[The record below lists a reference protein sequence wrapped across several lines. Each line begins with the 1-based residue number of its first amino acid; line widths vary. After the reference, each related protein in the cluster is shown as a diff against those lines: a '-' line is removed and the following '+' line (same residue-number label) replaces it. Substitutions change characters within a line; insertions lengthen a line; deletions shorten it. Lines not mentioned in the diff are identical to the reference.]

1 MSGTVLYDSDCDL
14 CNSQVRFIKKRD
26 KGNLFR
32 FVPLQSEE
40 GGDMLREAGL
50 PDNELDT
57 VVYQKSGRHYL
68 RSSAVLGILRDLGGG
83 WRILGSLVIVPAV
96 IRDFF
101 YRLVARNRHRLSA
114 FNRSRVSAREPRLPT
129 GKTGPRSG
137 AVGSDASASG

>member
-26 KGNLFR
+26 KGNRFR

-57 VVYQKSGRHYL
+57 VVYEKSGRHYL
-68 RSSAVLGILRDLGGG
+68 RSSAVLSILRDLGGG

-101 YRLVARNRHRLSA
+101 YRLVARNRHRLPA
-114 FNRSRVSAREPRLPT
+114 FNRRRVSTREPHLTT
-129 GKTGPRSG
+129 GKTRPGS
-137 AVGSDASASG
+137 GSDGSDVNA

>member
-1 MSGTVLYDSDCDL
+1 MSGTVLYDSDCNL

-26 KGNLFR
+26 KGNIFR

-40 GGDMLREAGL
+40 GSDMLRKAGL

-83 WRILGSLVIVPAV
+83 WKILSSLVIIPAV

-101 YRLVARNRHRLSA
+101 YRFVARNRHRLSA
-114 FNRSRVSAREPRLPT
+114 SHHHPLS
-129 GKTGPRSG
+129 GKT
-137 AVGSDASASG
+137 

>member
-1 MSGTVLYDSDCDL
+1 MSGTVLYDSECNL

-40 GGDMLREAGL
+40 GSHMLREAGL

-83 WRILGSLVIVPAV
+83 WRILSSLVIIPAA

-101 YRLVARNRHRLSA
+101 YRLVARNRHRLSSPH
-114 FNRSRVSAREPRLPT
+114 NH
-129 GKTGPRSG
+129 PRS
-137 AVGSDASASG
+137 DKT

>member
-1 MSGTVLYDSDCDL
+1 MSGTVLYDSNCNL

-26 KGNLFR
+26 KGNRFR

-40 GGDMLREAGL
+40 GSDMLREAGL

-57 VVYQKSGRHYL
+57 VVYQKSGKPYL

-83 WRILGSLVIVPAV
+83 WRLLGSLVIVPAF

-101 YRLVARNRHRLSA
+101 YRLVARNRHRLSSPQ
-114 FNRSRVSAREPRLPT
+114 RH
-129 GKTGPRSG
+129 PRSG
-137 AVGSDASASG
+137 KI

>member
-1 MSGTVLYDSDCDL
+1 MSGTVLYDSNCNL

-26 KGNLFR
+26 RKNLFR

-40 GGDMLREAGL
+40 GSDMLREAGL
-50 PDNELDT
+50 PVNELDT

-101 YRLVARNRHRLSA
+101 YRLVARNRHRLA
-114 FNRSRVSAREPRLPT
+114 AVNPRRT
-129 GKTGPRSG
+129 SNH
-137 AVGSDASASG
+137 